1 MVIDFHTHIFAVSIM
16 GEGFL
21 KGSEALLEGLDFV
34 GVGPTREAWN
44 GMLKEL
50 GSLDLDRM
58 GAIYLQT
65 KGEAGID
72 KSVVFHVDIAGL
84 QADMNYVEA
93 NQWFAKFAQE
103 HSDRVIAFAGID
115 PHRGKEGL
123 KVFEKSVKEWGMK
136 GLKLHPLACEFYP
149 NDKQFYPYY
158 AKAMELGVPVLFHTG
173 PVGHMKMNYS
183 YPVFIDEVAADFPEL
198 QIILAHLADPWIKE
212 SISIVTRRANTYLD
226 ISGGQILFRTEP
238 DRFYRTVKL
247 LLRSPARKRVLFA
260 TDTLGT
266 ANSFFAPDEEWVRVL
281 KDLASTKYSSDVP
294 VDQNDVDN
302 LMAGNAKRLLGLE

>member
-1 MVIDFHTHIFAVSIM
+1 MVIDFHTHIFTVSIM

-21 KGSEALLEGLDFV
+21 KGSEGILEGLDFV
-34 GVGPTREAWN
+34 GVGPTREAWD

-50 GSLDLDRM
+50 GSADLDQM
-58 GAIYLQT
+58 GAVYLQT
-65 KGEAGID
+65 KSEAGID

-93 NQWFAKFAQE
+93 NRWFAKFAQD

-136 GLKLHPLACEFYP
+136 GLKLHPLACEFFP

-158 AKAMELGVPVLFHTG
+158 AKAMGLGVPVLFHTG

-183 YPVFIDEVAADFPEL
+183 NPVFIDEVAADFPEL
-198 QIILAHLADPWIKE
+198 KIILAHIADPWIKE

-238 DRFYRTVKL
+238 DRFYRTLKL

-266 ANSFFAPDEEWVRVL
+266 ANSFFVSDAEWVRVV
-281 KDLASTKYSSDVP
+281 KGLASSRYSADIP

-302 LMAGNAKRLLGLE
+302 LMAGNAKRLLGLI